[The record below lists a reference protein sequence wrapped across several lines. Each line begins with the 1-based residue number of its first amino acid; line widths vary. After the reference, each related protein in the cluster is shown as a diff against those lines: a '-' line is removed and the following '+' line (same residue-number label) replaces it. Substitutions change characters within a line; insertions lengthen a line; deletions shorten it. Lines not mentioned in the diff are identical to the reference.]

1 MKKLLSILAFFAFVT
16 VNAQITPFN
25 IAELKGITT
34 AVRDAY
40 TPPAGTYPII
50 YNSTDNEHQKW
61 NGSAWEAIGSGGS
74 GGSADGNDFLTS
86 VTNVGGVLTFVVSN
100 QTNPTLDLNSLD
112 NYTGAELQT
121 KLDAYFGNTTWRTQD
136 GTGTDS
142 QTLSFTSPNLSVSGG
157 NSVNL
162 SALQDGT
169 GTDDQNSA
177 EVFLTAAV
185 NGQTTVQASL
195 EDHESR
201 IDVLAGG
208 GADGVVTNIEL
219 VGTTL
224 VVDGTGGAETVDV
237 DLSSLQDGTGTDSQ
251 TLSLAGT
258 TLSISGGNSQNLSS
272 LQDGTGTDDQ
282 TAAEVS
288 YANATSGLTATNVQ
302 AALDEIEGRTD
313 TNDAKVGITPT
324 QASDI
329 TANNAKI
336 SYTDAAAVTA
346 NTAKVSADGS
356 VGTHSDVTIG
366 TAAGS
371 TNTTLRVLADTNTDG
386 TYTVVDWTPPTGG
399 GGEANTAS
407 NLGAGEGLF
416 TTKSGV
422 NLPFKSLVAG
432 TNVTLSS
439 DANTVTINAT
449 GGGGT
454 VDVVSNV
461 NTNTILG
468 RTTAGNGDSEELS
481 AGQVRTLLNV
491 ENGATADQTDAEI
504 KTAYEAN
511 ADTNAFTD
519 AEQSKLAG
527 IESGATA
534 DQSAAEVSFTNV
546 TSGLT
551 ATNVQAAID
560 EVEAR
565 VDANDAKVT
574 NTDAQDLT
582 LTGNTLAVSG
592 DPNTNVDIST
602 ATAVAANT
610 AKISYTDAA
619 AVSANTAKV
628 SADGSFA
635 THSDF
640 TKTTAVANTDG
651 TQRILADIN
660 EDGTYV
666 VTDWTPPSGGT
677 DDQTGAEVPLTT
689 TNFDGNLSATDTNV
703 QTAMETLDE
712 LSLTGVA
719 SNTAGLTGASTVT
732 NIVRGNKADIESWA
746 SDPARVA
753 ICEDCTE
760 YEYIQVAASD
770 LTTSIT
776 TGTSKAYFRMPY
788 AATLSEVRVSLLTAG
803 TTTGIT
809 VDINEAGVSVLS
821 TKLTTD
827 ATEKTSTTATTAAV
841 ISDSALADDAEIT
854 IDFDGVPT
862 GGQGVIITFK
872 LIKL

>member
-1 MKKLLSILAFFAFVT
+1 MKKLLSIFAFFAVIT

-142 QTLSFTSPNLSVSGG
+142 QTLSFASPNLSISGG

-169 GTDDQNSA
+169 GTDDQNAA
-177 EVFLTAAV
+177 EVSLTTAV

-201 IDVLAGG
+201 IDALAGG

-237 DLSSLQDGTGTDSQ
+237 DLSSLQDG
-251 TLSLAGT
+251 
-258 TLSISGGNSQNLSS
+258 I
-272 LQDGTGTDDQ
+272 GTDDQ
-282 TAAEVS
+282 VASEVPFT
-288 YANATSGLTATNVQ
+288 NTTSGLTASNVQ
-302 AALDEIEGRTD
+302 SALDEIEARTD

-324 QASDI
+324 QASNI
-329 TANNAKI
+329 TTNNAKI
-336 SYTDAAAVTA
+336 SYTDAAAVAA

-371 TNTTLRVLADTNTDG
+371 TASTLRVLADTNSNG
-386 TYTVVDWTPPTGG
+386 TYTVTDWTPPTGG
-399 GGEANTAS
+399 GGEANTSS
-407 NLGAGEGLF
+407 NLGAGEGLAAA
-416 TTKSGV
+416 KNGV
-422 NLPFKSLVAG
+422 DLPFKSLVAG

-461 NTNTILG
+461 ATNTILG
-468 RTTAGNGDSEELS
+468 RVTASSGDSEELT
-481 AGQVRTLLNV
+481 AAQVRTLLNV
-491 ENGATADQTDAEI
+491 EDGATADQTGAEI
-504 KTAYEAN
+504 KAAYEGE

-519 AEQSKLAG
+519 ADHTKLDG
-527 IESGATA
+527 IEAGAAA
-534 DQSAAEVSFTNV
+534 DQSAAEVTFSNT

-551 ATNVQAAID
+551 ATDVQAAID

-732 NIVRGNKADIESWA
+732 NIVRGNKTDIESWA